1 MKTLLNHSIALIL
14 CLFSSPVL
22 QAQIRGIIQD
32 GSGQAVIGATVLLQ
46 READKSLVKGNVSA
60 SDGSFSF
67 DKTAPGQYVV
77 AVNYIN
83 YTPFQSGTIVLSPE
97 SMKHDLG
104 IIRLQE
110 NSVQLGEVAVT
121 ARKQLFEQK
130 IDRLVVNVSN
140 AITAAGGNAL
150 EVLEKTP
157 GVTVDRQNE
166 SISLAGKDGVQVMI
180 NGKLKY
186 LPAASLLQILEGMN
200 ADNIEK
206 IEIIT
211 TPPSN
216 LDALGNAGYLNI
228 VMKKQEDEGTT
239 GSYSLSAGYGRGA
252 LASTSLN
259 ILHKK
264 GKWNLYGEYGYN
276 LNQRPQRFYFDRVV
290 TTDGSSISLESDSDR
305 EPTSNNHNARMGFDY
320 QLNKRTVTGMQFS
333 GYNNR
338 FVLDALGHSEFG
350 RNGSVDT
357 LLDLV
362 TDLRSTWLHG
372 AANAYVQ
379 HQIKDGEV
387 ISFDLDYLYY
397 REENPTDYRAEY
409 TDQISQSQTEESFRS
424 GKRTPIQTAVA
435 KTDYTRKWNQKL
447 SMESGLKYVHSN
459 FTNDLSVE
467 TLQNQNWIRDPDL
480 SGIFELTEQI
490 AAAYASFSY
499 QHSSKTQF
507 KLGLRY
513 EHTLS
518 NLASET
524 DPDFINRNYGNF
536 FPSFFV
542 SRQLDASQSLNLSYS
557 KRINRPTFNQMA
569 PFVLFMDPFT
579 FWSGNSALLPALTDN
594 LGLSYRFKKWF
605 LLVQYSYEKNSI
617 ARYQSRVDLKTNKMT
632 MVSENLDYLKTLN
645 ASLNFPITLN
655 KYWEMQNT
663 AQINFQRALFP
674 FEGEKVSVD
683 QFNYSFNTTQRLN
696 FAKGYSAEITGQYRS
711 KQLNGQFISL
721 PYYGVNLGIQK
732 KLGKN
737 GGILRFN
744 VFDLFDSFVYR
755 TENNLKSSGLV
766 MNGSWDFIQRTY
778 RLTYTQNFGSQK
790 VKTKKRAEAEEK
802 RRVNAEE

>member
-1 MKTLLNHSIALIL
+1 MKTILNLLSALLL
-14 CLFSSPVL
+14 CAFCYTLLP
-22 QAQIRGIIQD
+22 AQIRGIVQD
-32 GSGQAVIGATVLLQ
+32 GAGQPVIGATVLLQ
-46 READKSLVKGNVSA
+46 RESDKSLVKGNVSA

-67 DKTAPGQYVV
+67 ERTAPGQYVV
-77 AVNYIN
+77 SVNYIS
-83 YTPFQSGTIVLSPE
+83 YTPYQSAVIQLGPE
-97 SMKHDLG
+97 SPRHDLG

-110 NSVQLGEVAVT
+110 SAVQLGEVAVT
-121 ARKQLFEQK
+121 GRKQLFEQK

-186 LPAASLLQILEGMN
+186 LPASSLLQILEGMN

-228 VMKKQEDEGTT
+228 VMKKLEDEGTT

-259 ILHKK
+259 VLHKK

-276 LNQRPQRFYFDRVV
+276 LNQRPQRFYFDRTVS
-290 TTDGSSISLESDSDR
+290 TDGNSISLTSDSDR
-305 EPTSNNHNARMGFDY
+305 EPTSNNQNARMGFDY
-320 QLNKRTVTGMQFS
+320 QFNKRTVSGMQLS
-333 GYNNR
+333 GYNNC
-338 FVLDALGHSEFG
+338 FVLDAFGHSEFG

-357 LLDLV
+357 LLDLE

-379 HQIKDGEV
+379 HQINAGDV
-387 ISFDLDYLYY
+387 ISFDMDYLYY
-397 REENPTDYRAEY
+397 RENNPTDYLAEY
-409 TDQISQSQTEESFRS
+409 TDRNNQALSSESFRS
-424 GKRTPIQTAVA
+424 SKRTPIRTVVA
-435 KTDYTRKWNQKL
+435 KSDYTRKWDQKL
-447 SMESGLKYVHSN
+447 SMESGLKFVHSN

-467 TLQNQNWIRDPDL
+467 TLRDQNWMRDPDL
-480 SGIFELTEQI
+480 SGVYELTEQI
-490 AAAYASFSY
+490 AAAYTSFSY

-518 NLASET
+518 NLSSET
-524 DPDFINRNYGNF
+524 DPDFINRNYGNL

-542 SRQLDASQSLNLSYS
+542 SQQLNASQSLNLSYS

-579 FWSGNSALLPALTDN
+579 FWSGNSALLPAITDN
-594 LGLSYRFKKWF
+594 VGLSYRFNKWIF
-605 LLVQYSYEKNSI
+605 LVQYSYEKNAI

-632 MVSENLDYLKTLN
+632 MVSENLDYLSTLN
-645 ASLNFPITLN
+645 ASLNFPVTIN
-655 KYWEMQNT
+655 KFWDMQNT
-663 AQINFQRALFP
+663 AQMNFQRALFP
-674 FEGEKVSVD
+674 FEGQKVSAD

-696 FAKGYSAEITGQYRS
+696 FRKGYSAEITGQYRS
-711 KQLNGQFISL
+711 KQLNGQFLSL
-721 PYYGVNLGIQK
+721 PYYGVNIGIQK
-732 KLGKN
+732 KIGKN

-744 VFDLFDSFVYR
+744 IFDLFDTFVYR
-755 TENNLKSSGLV
+755 TENNLTNSGLI

-790 VKTKKRAEAEEK
+790 VKSKKRAEAEEK